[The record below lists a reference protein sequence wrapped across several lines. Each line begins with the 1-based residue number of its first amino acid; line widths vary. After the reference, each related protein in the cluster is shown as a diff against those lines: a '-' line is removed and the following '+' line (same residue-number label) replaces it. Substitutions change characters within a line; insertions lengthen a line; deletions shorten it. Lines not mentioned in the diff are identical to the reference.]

1 MVVLFCDNCKS
12 IMKIQTEDKTIK
24 YVCYSCGGNDH
35 MDNTHIENVFYK
47 EGQKDSEYNITSNM
61 KYDRTLP
68 RTLKV
73 ECRNPDC
80 PSKEKESN
88 PIIIY
93 FSKDS
98 NLSKGFMCTQCD
110 ACWL

>member
-1 MVVLFCDNCKS
+1 MVVLFCVNCKS

-24 YVCYSCGGNDH
+24 YLCYSCSGTTPL
-35 MDNTHIENVFYK
+35 DNTNIENVFYK
-47 EGQKDSEYNITSNM
+47 EGQKNSQYNITTNM

-68 RTLKV
+68 RTLKM
-73 ECRNPDC
+73 ECRNSDC